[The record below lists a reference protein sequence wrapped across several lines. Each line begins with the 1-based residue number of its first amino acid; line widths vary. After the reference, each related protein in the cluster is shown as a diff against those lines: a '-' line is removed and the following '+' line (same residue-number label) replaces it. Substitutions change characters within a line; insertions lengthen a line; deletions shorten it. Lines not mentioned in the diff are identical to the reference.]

1 MKRKYLLIAII
12 IFVLLAGIV
21 TTFFLL
27 SKSDKPL
34 NQADT
39 HTTETVEEYND
50 IAWINESLAQV
61 ILNDKITKITQGGTY
76 NIHGNG
82 SSGIYIDTDDKIKL
96 ILNDANIINKNG
108 SAIFIENAD
117 GVEIE
122 LADNSIN
129 HLEDSPKRE
138 DDENGEGT
146 LFSNASL
153 SLSGNGYLSV
163 KSNYSDAISTKKNL
177 DILSGNYAIISEND
191 GLKGKDSVQ
200 IHNGVINIVSKG
212 DGIKTK
218 NEDDVNKGYIK
229 IIDGNINIM
238 SNDDGMDA
246 IRQVVI
252 DGGIIKIYPC
262 LEGIEGQ
269 SVVINGGDISITA
282 IDDGINAS
290 SKLPEVKMFIE
301 INGGTLNVTIKR
313 GDTDAIDSNG
323 DIYVNGGIVNI
334 TTSNSSFDYE
344 DIAEYNGGTI
354 YINGIVTN
362 EIPKYDLRDNPV
374 NQKIEIKKNN

>member
-129 HLEDSPKRE
+129 HLENSPKRE

-191 GLKGKDSVQ
+191 GLKGKDS
-200 IHNGVINIVSKG
+200 
-212 DGIKTK
+212 
-218 NEDDVNKGYIK
+218 
-229 IIDGNINIM
+229 
-238 SNDDGMDA
+238 
-246 IRQVVI
+246 
-252 DGGIIKIYPC
+252 
-262 LEGIEGQ
+262 
-269 SVVINGGDISITA
+269 
-282 IDDGINAS
+282 
-290 SKLPEVKMFIE
+290 
-301 INGGTLNVTIKR
+301 
-313 GDTDAIDSNG
+313 
-323 DIYVNGGIVNI
+323 
-334 TTSNSSFDYE
+334 
-344 DIAEYNGGTI
+344 
-354 YINGIVTN
+354 
-362 EIPKYDLRDNPV
+362 
-374 NQKIEIKKNN
+374 